1 MSSQSSPDV
10 PPDSG
15 AGIQHQGGAVHAE
28 VAVCTE
34 GYCQGPGGAIQ
45 TVTLNKSKYL
55 GSKSDALIILLKNMN
70 TKTEKFVPL

>member
-28 VAVCTE
+28 VAVCTD
-34 GYCQGPGGAIQ
+34 GHCQGTGGAIQ
-45 TVTLNKSKYL
+45 TVTLNKY
-55 GSKSDALIILLKNMN
+55 KSI
-70 TKTEKFVPL
+70 